1 MSQAQEPW
9 TNEKV
14 LEFLELYQ
22 AEVLLWNPSTRNH
35 KNRNA
40 VADAWQRIQQKF
52 SMNCTILELKK
63 KRESLMSTYR
73 LYQKKTKESVRSGAS
88 TSEIFRSTWFA
99 YELMDSFL
107 GQVYNKKDTNTINTE
122 VSGLKQSCIIL
133 DVFIINT

>member
-35 KNRNA
+35 KNRNS

-52 SMNCTILELKK
+52 SMNCTIPEFKK
-63 KRESLMSTYR
+63 KRESSMSTYR
-73 LYQKKTKESVRSGAS
+73 LYQKKTKESIRSGAS
-88 TSEIFRSTWFA
+88 TSETFRST
-99 YELMDSFL
+99 YLVCL
-107 GQVYNKKDTNTINTE
+107 RINGQLSKTRYNLSLIH
-122 VSGLKQSCIIL
+122 I
-133 DVFIINT
+133 